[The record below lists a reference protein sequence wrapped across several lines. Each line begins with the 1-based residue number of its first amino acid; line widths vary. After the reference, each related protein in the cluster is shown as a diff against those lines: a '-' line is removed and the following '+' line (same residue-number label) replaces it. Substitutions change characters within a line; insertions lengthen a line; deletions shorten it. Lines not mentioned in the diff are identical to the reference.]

1 MDYSNLISLNGR
13 FTFHNKMPFYCS
25 ILIHTKHSIFNAIK
39 QTITNNDE
47 QTAEVLLLLG
57 G

>member
-25 ILIHTKHSIFNAIK
+25 ILFHTKYSIFNAILNK
-39 QTITNNDE
+39 Q
-47 QTAEVLLLLG
+47 LLTMSKR
-57 G
+57 